1 MKFCNVNGS
10 LIDSDESF
18 LSLNDLVSGYSIKVY
33 ELLICDQLEESVVE
47 PFYFSLMASM
57 RIYRIPIPVSYTLEF
72 FIAETNKLLESNQ
85 VGLEE
90 VAVNWTV
97 FLKEGAPEF
106 SMHLKKLPEEYSN
119 PKSIGELD
127 LFKDGFLGADY
138 ISGVPSENQ
147 AAFYVAKGYMNDH
160 QLQDVLLINH
170 KKEIVQTLNGYLFVR
185 FGDVIKTPAESTGV
199 TRLTLRNQ
207 FIKQLKN
214 RGVSVEEVSITPFEL
229 QRADECF
236 IYNPLKGVF
245 SVSNYRK
252 KIYETSFS
260 DTIS

>member
-72 FIAETNKLLESNQ
+72 FIAETHKLLEANQ

-97 FLKEGAPEF
+97 FLNGGVSEF
-106 SMHLKKLPEEYSN
+106 SMYLEELPKDYSVT
-119 PKSIGELD
+119 KSLGELD

-138 ISGVPSENQ
+138 ISGVPSEDQ

-170 KKEIVQTLNGYLFVR
+170 KKEIVQTSNGYLFVR

-207 FIKQLKN
+207 FIKQLKD

-260 DTIS
+260 ETLN

>member
-1 MKFCNVNGS
+1 MKICNVNGS
-10 LIDSDESF
+10 LIDSEESF

-33 ELLICDQLEESVVE
+33 EYIICDQLEESVVE

-72 FIAETNKLLESNQ
+72 FVAETHKLLEANQ
-85 VGLEE
+85 VSLEK

-97 FLKEGAPEF
+97 FLNKGVSEF
-106 SMHLKKLPEEYSN
+106 SMHLQTLPDDYSTT
-119 PKSIGELD
+119 KMLGELD

-170 KKEIVQTLNGYLFVR
+170 KKEIVQTSNGYLFVR

-207 FIKQLKN
+207 FIKQLKD
-214 RGVSVEEVSITPFEL
+214 RGVSVEEVSLTPFEL

-245 SVSNYRK
+245 SVANYRK
-252 KIYETSFS
+252 KIYETRFS
-260 DTIS
+260 ETLN

>member
-1 MKFCNVNGS
+1 MKICNANGS
-10 LIDSDESF
+10 LIDSEESF

-33 ELLICDQLEESVVE
+33 EYIICDQLEENVVE

-72 FIAETNKLLESNQ
+72 FVAETHKLLEANQ
-85 VGLEE
+85 VSLEK

-97 FLKEGAPEF
+97 FLNKGVSEF
-106 SMHLKKLPEEYSN
+106 SMHLQTLPDDYSTT
-119 PKSIGELD
+119 KMLGELD

-170 KKEIVQTLNGYLFVR
+170 KKEIVQTSNGYLFVR

-207 FIKQLKN
+207 FIKQLKD
-214 RGVSVEEVSITPFEL
+214 RVVSVEEVSLTPFEL

-245 SVSNYRK
+245 SVANYRK
-252 KIYETSFS
+252 KIYETRFS
-260 DTIS
+260 ETLN

>member
-85 VGLEE
+85 IGLEE

-97 FLKEGAPEF
+97 FFKEGAPEF
-106 SMHLKKLPEEYSN
+106 SMHLKN
-119 PKSIGELD
+119 CQRSIPIL
-127 LFKDGFLGADY
+127 
-138 ISGVPSENQ
+138 
-147 AAFYVAKGYMNDH
+147 
-160 QLQDVLLINH
+160 
-170 KKEIVQTLNGYLFVR
+170 
-185 FGDVIKTPAESTGV
+185 
-199 TRLTLRNQ
+199 
-207 FIKQLKN
+207 
-214 RGVSVEEVSITPFEL
+214 
-229 QRADECF
+229 
-236 IYNPLKGVF
+236 NPLG
-245 SVSNYRK
+245 N
-252 KIYETSFS
+252 
-260 DTIS
+260 

>member
-33 ELLICDQLEESVVE
+33 ELLICDHLEESVVE

-97 FLKEGAPEF
+97 FFKEGAPEF

-207 FIKQLKN
+207 FIKQLKD

-236 IYNPLKGVF
+236 IYNPLKGVS

>member
-1 MKFCNVNGS
+1 MKICNVNGS
-10 LIDSDESF
+10 LIDSDEYF
-18 LSLNDLVSGYSIKVY
+18 LSLNNLTSGYSIRVY
-33 ELLICDQLEESVVE
+33 ELLICDQLEESVFE

-72 FIAETNKLLESNQ
+72 FITETHKLLEANQ
-85 VGLEE
+85 VGLEK
-90 VAVNWTV
+90 VAVNWTI
-97 FLKEGAPEF
+97 FLNKGVSEF
-106 SMHLKKLPEEYSN
+106 SMYLKELPKDYSII
-119 PKSIGELD
+119 KSLGELD

-147 AAFYVAKGYMNDH
+147 AALYVAKGYMNDH

-170 KKEIVQTLNGYLFVR
+170 KKEIVQTSNGYLFVR

-207 FIKQLKN
+207 FIKQLKD
-214 RGVSVEEVSITPFEL
+214 RGVIIEEVDLTPFEL

-252 KIYETSFS
+252 KIYETSF
-260 DTIS
+260 TETLN

>member
-1 MKFCNVNGS
+1 MNVCNVNGS
-10 LIDSDESF
+10 LIDSVQSSF
-18 LSLNDLVSGYSIKVY
+18 SLNDLVSGYSVKVY
-33 ELLICDQLEESVVE
+33 EYLICNQLKESVVE

-72 FIAETNKLLESNQ
+72 FIAETHKLLEANQ
-85 VGLEE
+85 IGPEK

-97 FLKEGAPEF
+97 FLNKGVSEF
-106 SMHLKKLPEEYSN
+106 SMYLKKLPEDYLHTK
-119 PKSIGELD
+119 PLGELD

-147 AAFYVAKGYMNDH
+147 PVYYVAKGYMNDH

-170 KKEIVQTLNGYLFVR
+170 KKEIVQTSNGYLFVR
-185 FGDVIKTPAESTGV
+185 FGDVIKTPSESTGV

-207 FIKQLKN
+207 FIKQLKD
-214 RGVSVEEVSITPFEL
+214 RGVSVEEVSLTPFEL

-236 IYNPLKGVF
+236 IYSPLKGIF

-252 KIYETSFS
+252 KIYETQFS
-260 DTIS
+260 ETLN

>member
-1 MKFCNVNGS
+1 MKICNVNGS
-10 LIDSDESF
+10 LIDSEESF

-33 ELLICDQLEESVVE
+33 EYIICDQLEESVVE

-72 FIAETNKLLESNQ
+72 FVAETHKLLEANQ
-85 VGLEE
+85 VSLEK
-90 VAVNWTV
+90 VAVKWTV
-97 FLKEGAPEF
+97 FLNKGVSEF
-106 SMHLKKLPEEYSN
+106 SMHLQTLPDDYSTT
-119 PKSIGELD
+119 KMLGELD

-170 KKEIVQTLNGYLFVR
+170 KKEIVQTSNGYLFVR

-207 FIKQLKN
+207 FIKQLKD
-214 RGVSVEEVSITPFEL
+214 RGVSVEEVSLTPFEL

-236 IYNPLKGVF
+236 IYSPLKGVF

-252 KIYETSFS
+252 KIYETRFS
-260 DTIS
+260 EALN

>member
-90 VAVNWTV
+90 VVVNWTV
-97 FLKEGAPEF
+97 FFKEGAPEF

-185 FGDVIKTPAESTGV
+185 FGDVIKTPAESSGV

-207 FIKQLKN
+207 FIKQLKDK
-214 RGVSVEEVSITPFEL
+214 GGSVEEVLITPFEL

>member
-10 LIDSDESF
+10 IIDSDESF
-18 LSLNDLVSGYSIKVY
+18 LSLNNLVSGYSIKVY

-72 FIAETNKLLESNQ
+72 FIAETYKLLESNQ

-97 FLKEGAPEF
+97 FLKEGASEF
-106 SMHLKKLPEEYSN
+106 SMHLKKLPEDYSN

-138 ISGVPSENQ
+138 ISGVPSENH

-170 KKEIVQTLNGYLFVR
+170 KKEVVQTLNGYLFVR

-207 FIKQLKN
+207 FIKQLKD
-214 RGVSVEEVSITPFEL
+214 RGVSVEEVSLTPFEL

-245 SVSNYRK
+245 SVANYRK
-252 KIYETSFS
+252 KIYETRFS
-260 DTIS
+260 ETLN

>member
-1 MKFCNVNGS
+1 MKICNANGS
-10 LIDSDESF
+10 LIDSEEFF

-33 ELLICDQLEESVVE
+33 EYIICDQLEESVVE

-72 FIAETNKLLESNQ
+72 FVAETHKLLEANQ
-85 VGLEE
+85 VSLEK
-90 VAVNWTV
+90 VAVKWTV
-97 FLKEGAPEF
+97 FLNKGVSEF
-106 SMHLKKLPEEYSN
+106 SMHLQTLPDDYSIT
-119 PKSIGELD
+119 KMLGELD

-138 ISGVPSENQ
+138 ISGVPSDNQ

-170 KKEIVQTLNGYLFVR
+170 KKEIVQTSNGYLFVR
-185 FGDVIKTPAESTGV
+185 FRDVIKTPAESTGV

-207 FIKQLKN
+207 FIKQLKD
-214 RGVSVEEVSITPFEL
+214 RGVSVEEVSLTPFEL

-236 IYNPLKGVF
+236 IYNPLQGVF
-245 SVSNYRK
+245 
-252 KIYETSFS
+252 FGC
-260 DTIS
+260 